1 MINLMFN
8 VIHYLH
14 VYRLNSV
21 FWLLTPLSNSDLKGK
36 SRLKWNFMSSVILFS
51 QLWLFQVENILIGPN
66 KEYVLCDFG
75 SAFKGNLDP
84 EVETHLSYFQVS
96 LGNFTGL
103 LHFIHFA
110 FDCRQVFTLNLIFYY
125 ILNFRLTD
133 TILSKKISISE
144 YISHSTYYL
153 GAISLS
159 RSIRKEII
167 RILPMVHILTQH
179 ECYFNILTQ
188 SQTYTSIQRPKK
200 LWYC

>member
-1 MINLMFN
+1 MTFDSTFDF
-8 VIHYLH
+8 
-14 VYRLNSV
+14 RLQREIEIKMK
-21 FWLLTPLSNSDLKGK
+21 FWVLLSY
-36 SRLKWNFMSSVILFS
+36 F
-51 QLWLFQVENILIGPN
+51 LWLFQVENILIGPN

-103 LHFIHFA
+103 LRFTHFV
-110 FDCRQVFTLNLIFYY
+110 FDRRQVLTLNIMFYQ
-125 ILNFRLTD
+125 ILNFRLTG

-144 YISHSTYYL
+144 YISPSTYYL

-167 RILPMVHILTQH
+167 RILPMVHILT
-179 ECYFNILTQ
+179 
-188 SQTYTSIQRPKK
+188 
-200 LWYC
+200 